1 MPRIHI
7 HVQDIDEIEELED
20 QEDWEQQ
27 LGLVNG
33 DVRRLSPND
42 PSACGQGQRREFR
55 FGGAESLERRR
66 NDRRKRIHRG
76 KPKG

>member
-1 MPRIHI
+1 MPRVHI
-7 HVQDIDEIEELED
+7 NVQDINEIEELED
-20 QEDWEQQ
+20 QEDWVEQ
-27 LGLVNG
+27 LGLANS
-33 DVRRLSPND
+33 DSRRVSPND
-42 PSACGQGQRREFR
+42 PSARGNGQRREVR